1 MDGCVRY
8 DSSERRWC
16 QCREGLHALPKIMF
30 DLFSLGGGVFS
41 YRLGHFLREGMKP
54 SPALGMR
61 HPDLN
66 ILQMLDYQGKYLASI
81 KSDEARK
88 KQIPRSS
95 EGGDKTHPYRVLQ
108 ALPLVSSQPMTIFLE
123 LLTSLTNYEPIGSQE
138 ISSAPS
144 FRYHTYRQEMAMLQQ
159 SNSEISLYHFQTY
172 HLGFPNGP
180 FQLAK
185 WTVSRP
191 KTVRFRTR
199 NGMY

>member
-1 MDGCVRY
+1 
-8 DSSERRWC
+8 
-16 QCREGLHALPKIMF
+16 
-30 DLFSLGGGVFS
+30 
-41 YRLGHFLREGMKP
+41 MKP

-159 SNSEISLYHFQTY
+159 SNSEISLHHSNTY
-172 HLGFPNGP
+172 LFAFPNGP
-180 FQLAK
+180 FQRAK
-185 WTVSRP
+185 WTFSRP
-191 KTVRFRTR
+191 KTVRFRTQK
-199 NGMY
+199 GMYCNPLKINIVQRWRNRRCNLNFLDNLLPVSNCCSMRLLNNTD